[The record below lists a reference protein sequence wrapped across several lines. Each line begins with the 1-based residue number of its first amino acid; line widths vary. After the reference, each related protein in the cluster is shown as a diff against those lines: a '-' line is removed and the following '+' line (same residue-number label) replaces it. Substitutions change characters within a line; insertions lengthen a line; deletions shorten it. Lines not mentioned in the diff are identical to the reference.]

1 MNLRPQ
7 ADGRSCSLWL
17 AALLFLPVLG
27 SAQTLPSL
35 PAADDGAAR
44 VVAREGM
51 VSVLRGS
58 VPWAID
64 TGQSIQIGQVIVTGP
79 DGYARFE
86 LADGSFF
93 EVFANSKVT
102 FRSNPGNWRDLV
114 DVWLGRIRVYIQKLG
129 GQPNPNRV
137 QTPTAIISVRGTVFE
152 INVTDEDETTTVAV
166 ADGEVAV
173 AHRLMPREGDPKV
186 LKTGEELTVYRNV
199 PLSAGHRIDRQRAAQ
214 FAAETLW
221 QIMIRMPRI
230 GGGSGSGG
238 TGGGGPS
245 STPLPGDTGGSKTPP
260 APPPP
265 PPPATPP
272 APPAP

>member
-17 AALLFLPVLG
+17 AALLLLPVLG

-35 PAADDGAAR
+35 TAADDGAAR

-58 VPWAID
+58 IPWAID
-64 TGQSIQIGQVIVTGP
+64 TGQAVQMGQVIVTGP

-173 AHRLMPREGDPKV
+173 AHRLMPREGDPKI

-230 GGGSGSGG
+230 GGGGSGTGG
-238 TGGGGPS
+238 TGGGGGPS

-265 PPPATPP
+265 PA
-272 APPAP
+272 APTSP